1 MADAEAAA
9 DDGAQA
15 LGRLRQILKARM
27 GARRE
32 GLTTSTLARRAKLGR
47 TTVSNAL
54 NEGHSPP
61 SWDTV
66 AAIAGALGFSGE
78 FIEGDLYELWSSTAS
93 VRATTSRK
101 PDLTVP
107 VSNLRARRPEPFVGR
122 ETELA
127 CLEAFP
133 SAGTGLPPVTVR
145 GMGGAG
151 KTTLALHHAWAQ
163 KVAGRNP
170 VWWIDAIGPDAIEA
184 GLAGLAGELD
194 RDLVNTL
201 PVSEAAAWA
210 AHWLE
215 ARTGWLLVFD
225 NVEDSAHLQPWVARL
240 TTGQVLITTR
250 RTLAWQRGSE
260 FLDLG
265 PFGREDSLALLK
277 ELTGRSDEEAVD
289 ALTELAV
296 ELGNL
301 PLALRQAGAFMA
313 QTAMEPGEYLT
324 ELRKD
329 LAGML
334 AQQPPVDDEQQKTIA
349 RLWSVTLLTLRLSHP
364 DAVLLLRVLA
374 YCAPTPLPRTVL
386 DGVLPSRLRVAKALG
401 VLAAYSLVTLTAD
414 EVTMHRLLQ
423 AVLRAE
429 AGGSL
434 PTPDLAGTDDASA
447 LAVALLDDAAPA
459 EATSGDVTGWPLWER
474 FLPHVEA
481 VVAHRDGLEPLPELA
496 NLMGR
501 TGTYLHARG
510 HLTLALDLRQRALEL
525 SQRLHSPRHPD
536 TLTHM
541 NNLAVT
547 LSEAGKYA
555 DAERMFRETLQ
566 INKEIHGERHLSTA
580 ASLGNLGHA
589 LTHLGRH
596 KEALAPSETALQIV
610 RDTLGE
616 EHSETAFR
624 LDNLAVVHTSLGHYQ
639 QALELGQRALEITR
653 TTLGDD
659 HPDTAIRLGNLAV
672 VHTSLGHYQQAL
684 ELEQRALEITRTTLG
699 DDHPDTA
706 LRMSNLATTLRA
718 IGRYDDALS
727 RAEDALRITQEA
739 YGPGHLDTA
748 VRLGNLSLLRTTK
761 GEYEQALAL
770 DREALDITLAVLGED
785 NPDTALRLCNL
796 SQSLRRTGQLPEAL
810 EHGQR
815 AMDIAT
821 ATMGPEH
828 PELPVFAN
836 NLATTYDELGRHE
849 DAYRL
854 KTQALR
860 AAEKAN
866 GPDHPTCANYASNLV
881 YSLHRLGRYEEALP
895 HARRAVALTTKTL
908 GESHAE
914 LAVRLHNLAQTLL
927 SLHQRKEGLAL
938 QRQALKMAETTLGPT
953 NPTTAHIR
961 RRLDAATNDERTP

>member
-1 MADAEAAA
+1 MADGEAAA

-15 LGRLRQILKARM
+15 LVRLRQILKARM

-32 GLTTSTLARRAKLGR
+32 GLTTSTLASKAKLGR

-54 NEGHSPP
+54 NDRHPRP

-66 AAIAGALGFSGE
+66 AAIARALGFSGE
-78 FIEGDLYELWSSTAS
+78 FIEGNLYELWSSTAS
-93 VRATTSRK
+93 ARATSSRK
-101 PDLTVP
+101 PDLAAP
-107 VSNLRARRPEPFVGR
+107 VSNLRACKPEPFVGR
-122 ETELA
+122 KTELDR
-127 CLEAFP
+127 LEAFP
-133 SAGTGLPPVTVR
+133 CTGTGLPPITVR

-194 RDLVNTL
+194 RDIGQTL

-215 ARTGWLLVFD
+215 ARTGWVLIFD
-225 NVEDSAHLQPWVARL
+225 NVADSAHLGPWLGRL

-250 RTLAWQRGSE
+250 HTLAWERGSQ

-265 PFGREDSLALLK
+265 PFDSKHSVHLLK
-277 ELTGRSDEEAVD
+277 QLTGRTDEAAVA

-296 ELGNL
+296 ELGDL
-301 PLALRQAGAFMA
+301 PLALRQAGAYMA
-313 QTAMEPGEYLT
+313 QTAVEPGEYLT
-324 ELRKD
+324 ELRKG
-329 LAGML
+329 LAGVL
-334 AQQPPVDDEQQKTIA
+334 PKPPVDDEQQKTIA
-349 RLWSVTLLTLRLSHP
+349 LLWSVTLLTLRLSHP

-374 YCAPTPLPRTVL
+374 YCAPNPLPRSVL
-386 DGVLPSRLRVAKALG
+386 DGALPARLRVAEALG

-414 EVTMHRLLQ
+414 EVTVHRLLQ

-429 AGGSL
+429 AGGRRPS
-434 PTPDLAGTDDASA
+434 PDQAKAADASA

-474 FLPHVEA
+474 LLPHVEA

-510 HLTLALDLRQRALEL
+510 HLTLALDLRRRALEL
-525 SQRLHSPRHPD
+525 SQRLHGPRHPD

-547 LSEAGKYA
+547 LSEASEYA
-555 DAERMFRETLQ
+555 EAEPMLRETLR
-566 INKEIHGERHLSTA
+566 INQEIHGERHLSTA

-596 KEALAPSETALQIV
+596 EEALAPSETALEIV
-610 RDTLGE
+610 RDALGE
-616 EHSETAFR
+616 DHSETASR

-684 ELEQRALEITRTTLG
+684 ELERRALEITRTTLG

-718 IGRYDDALS
+718 IGRYDEALGH
-727 RAEDALRITQEA
+727 AEDALRITQQA
-739 YGPGHLDTA
+739 YGSSHLDTA
-748 VRLGNLSLLRTTK
+748 VRLGNLSLLRTAK
-761 GEYEQALAL
+761 GDYEQALAL

-796 SQSLRRTGQLPEAL
+796 SQSLRRTGELQQAL
-810 EHGQR
+810 EVGQR
-815 AMDIAT
+815 AMDIAR
-821 ATMGPEH
+821 ATMEPEH

-836 NLATTYDELGRHE
+836 NLATTYDELGRHQE
-849 DAYRL
+849 AYRL

-860 AAEKAN
+860 AAEKAH

-895 HARRAVALTTKTL
+895 HARRAVALTTKVL
-908 GESHAE
+908 GENHAE

-927 SLHQRKEGLAL
+927 SLHQRQEGLAL
-938 QRQALKMAETTLGPT
+938 QRQALEMAETALGPT

-961 RRLDAATNDERTP
+961 RRLAAATDDERTP